1 MQAYLED
8 DGEAWE
14 RATGAASRP
23 LPARY
28 RPRSPEGTVLHR
40 VVREN
45 LESFLAE
52 ARERSEHGFGLPRF
66 VDDEFRNYLAC
77 GVISRGFMRV
87 VCGSCGDE
95 ILVGFSCKRRGLCPS
110 CTARRAVDAAA
121 HLVTAV
127 LPVTPMRQWV
137 LTFPVKLR
145 WIFARKPAL
154 ASRALAIFLRALSTH
169 QRQRARAVGV
179 QGIANS
185 GAVTFV
191 QRFNSALGLN
201 IHFHVVAPDG
211 VFTATDDGK
220 AATFHRLPAPRDED
234 VSELLHKVRTRVLRM
249 LRREVGDG
257 DDDNMDALAALQ
269 AAGLKPNRSPARND
283 DDPPRKRLTA
293 FIEGFSLHAG
303 VHIHEHDRLGLER
316 LCRYGARGAIAL
328 SRLEELP
335 DGRVSY
341 HMKRA
346 LPDGRTHLVLTG
358 MELLRKLAPLV
369 PPPRFNLLRFHGFFA
384 PNAKL
389 RPLVVPKPPECKPT
403 CEQTHAV
410 DVPKPA
416 TSTTAA
422 SITAALMITAASI
435 AAALVPAPSPSSPYR
450 LNWAAALK
458 RVWGIDIFAC
468 SRCGGRLTIVAFI
481 EKASAVKAI
490 LEHLALP
497 SVPLPI
503 EKARGPPQLALGW

>member
-1 MQAYLED
+1 MRACLEE

-23 LPARY
+23 LPAPY
-28 RPRSPEGTVLHR
+28 RPRSPENTVLHR

-45 LESFLAE
+45 LESFLAD

-66 VDDEFRNYLAC
+66 VEDEFRGYLDCCVLA
-77 GVISRGFMRV
+77 RGFMRV
-87 VCGSCGDE
+87 RCGGCGDE
-95 ILVGFSCKRRGLCPS
+95 ILVGFSCKRRGVCPS

-154 ASRALAIFLRALSTH
+154 LSRALGLFLRALSTR
-169 QRQRARAVGV
+169 QRQRARALGV
-179 QGIANS
+179 CGSSKS

-201 IHFHVVAPDG
+201 LHFHVVAPDG
-211 VFTATDDGK
+211 VFTDDGNGK

-234 VSELLHKVRTRVLRM
+234 VDELLHKVVARVLRM
-249 LRREVGDG
+249 LRREVDEG
-257 DDDNMDALAALQ
+257 DDNNIDALAALQ
-269 AAGLKPNRSPARND
+269 AAALKPNRSSGRSDND
-283 DDPPRKRLTA
+283 LPRKRLTA

-303 VHIHEHDRLGLER
+303 VHIHENDRLGLER

-328 SRLEELP
+328 SRLEALP

-369 PPPRFNLLRFHGFFA
+369 PPPRFHLLRFHGVFA

-389 RPLVVPKPPECKPT
+389 RPLVVPKPPEPPERKAT
-403 CEQTHAV
+403 CEQS
-410 DVPKPA
+410 PA
-416 TSTTAA
+416 ADGPNPA
-422 SITAALMITAASI
+422 DDK
-435 AAALVPAPSPSSPYR
+435 PAPSSPSPYR

-458 RVWGIDIFAC
+458 RVWGIEIFDCA
-468 SRCGGRLTIVAFI
+468 RCGGRLTIVAFI

-497 SVPLPI
+497 STPLPLG
-503 EKARGPPQLALGW
+503 KATGPPQLALGW